1 MNIIVLICDA
11 LRATNLGCYGYDK
24 NTSPEIDE
32 ISKTGALFTNAFSA
46 INTTDPS
53 FTSLFTGRYPT
64 SHGVLHHANKINEVE
79 KSYTKNLT
87 FLPEILHKKDFVTIG
102 VDWLGKWHKRGY
114 DFYGGVKN
122 NPCIYNQTG
131 TTTSDKEKKL
141 TLSRIYRAASKKMFS
156 KLSLSFGV
164 YNWYYLISSSS
175 RKRIRSLL
183 QSYHLKSAKSLLKLR
198 ENPILSDS
206 SALSD
211 LAIKY
216 IHEFAGK
223 KNFFLFVHF
232 WDNHIPYTA
241 PKSIVRDFLSNYDYP
256 SEKVLPILKKLSGT
270 KAKRLILST
279 LRGRTP
285 DTIGE
290 IIANYDASIKYVDSN
305 IGRIYK
311 SLQETNILNDSL
323 LVISSDHGESLTEH
337 DIFFD
342 HHGLYDPQLRIPL
355 IICHPDIQAGNSYDE
370 LVQNFDIMPTILDI
384 AGIHD
389 VKISTDG
396 DSLLKIIKNKTW
408 GRDFVFSEETNAQ
421 RKRMIRDKNYKFIK
435 ALNRSKCTYC
445 QKYHSEYDEF
455 YDLQNDPEEK
465 ENISQQ
471 ERSSMYENELNRFI
485 NSLSKPQEGKSVKFE
500 DETEINKRL
509 EALGYM

>member
-1 MNIIVLICDA
+1 MNVIVLICDA
-11 LRATNLGCYGYDK
+11 LRAINLGCYGYDK

-32 ISKTGALFTNAFSA
+32 ISKTGALFTNAFST

-53 FTSLFTGRYPT
+53 FTTLFTGQYPT
-64 SHGVLHHANKINEVE
+64 SHGVLHHANKINEME
-79 KSYTKNLT
+79 KSYTENLT
-87 FLPEILHKKDFVTIG
+87 FLSEILHKKGFVTIG
-102 VDWLGKWHKRGY
+102 IDWLGKWHKRGY
-114 DFYGGVKN
+114 DFYGGIKN
-122 NPCIYNQTG
+122 NLCTNNQIG
-131 TTTSDKEKKL
+131 TKTTDKKKKI
-141 TLSRIYRAASKKMFS
+141 TLSRIYQAASKKMFS
-156 KLSLSFGV
+156 RFSLSFGV
-164 YNWYYLISSSS
+164 YNWYYSMSSPS
-175 RKRIRSLL
+175 RKKVRSLL
-183 QSYHLKSAKSLLKLR
+183 QSYHSKSEKSLLQLR

-211 LAIKY
+211 LAINY

-241 PKSIVRDFLSNYDYP
+241 PKSIVRDFLSKYDYP

-290 IIANYDASIKYVDSN
+290 IIANYDASIKYVDNN

-311 SLQETNILNDSL
+311 SLQETNILDDSL
-323 LVISSDHGESLTEH
+323 LVIASDHGESLTEH

-370 LVQNFDIMPTILDI
+370 LVQNLDIMPTILDI

-389 VKISTDG
+389 VKISADG
-396 DSLLKIIKNKTW
+396 DSLLKIIKNKSW
-408 GRDFVFSEETNAQ
+408 SRDFVFAEEANAQ

-435 ALNRSKCTYC
+435 ALNRSKCTHC
-445 QKYHSEYDEF
+445 QRYHSEYDEF
-455 YDLQNDPEEK
+455 YDLQNDPDENEK
-465 ENISQQ
+465 ITQKN
-471 ERSSMYENELNRFI
+471 RSSMYEKELSRFI
-485 NSLSKPQEGKSVKFE
+485 NSLSRPQEGKSVKFE
-500 DETEINKRL
+500 DETEINERL
-509 EALGYM
+509 RALGYI